1 MASESESR
9 EGHTRPHELIN
20 SMNNGTASDGVLSPG
35 EHGGESAS
43 HPDRRLIGRLD
54 DPSISAMWPFNEM
67 SWR

>member
-35 EHGGESAS
+35 EDGGESAG
-43 HPDRRLIGRLD
+43 HPDRRLIGRLATTN
-54 DPSISAMWPFNEM
+54 AMTSEVGMEM
-67 SWR
+67 